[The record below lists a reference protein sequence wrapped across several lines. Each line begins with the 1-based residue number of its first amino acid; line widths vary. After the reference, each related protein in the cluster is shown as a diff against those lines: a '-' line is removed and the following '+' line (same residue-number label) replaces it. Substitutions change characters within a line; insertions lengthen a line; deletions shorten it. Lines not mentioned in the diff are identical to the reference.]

1 MNSDFRKSS
10 YSGGASSNCVEIG
23 SDQGQGAALIRD
35 TKQAGAGPVLSV
47 PADAWSAFLAT
58 IR

>member
-10 YSGGASSNCVEIG
+10 YSGGMNSNCVEIG
-23 SDQGQGAALIRD
+23 SNEGATLIRD
-35 TKQAGAGPVLSV
+35 TKQAGVGPVLSV
-47 PADAWSAFLAT
+47 PAGAWSAFLAT